1 MMPAATLAAWSDPE
15 PGTGHESHW
24 TDGKTPLPC
33 STCGEAHHAALP
45 VFDLRIQRV
54 VPVVTGH
61 EVSGYIPFDFPPLV
75 RGRNG
80 KITRAAQFN
89 LFA

>member
-1 MMPAATLAAWSDPE
+1 MMPAATLAAWSDPA
-15 PGTGHESHW
+15 PGTASHW

-33 STCGEAHHAALP
+33 STCGKVHHADLP
-45 VFDLRIQRV
+45 VFDLRTQRV

-80 KITRAAQFN
+80 KITRAAQFD